1 MLGTIVNTIA
11 VVIGAAVGMLLK
23 KGLSDK
29 MADTLM
35 KGLGL
40 CTLYLGISGSL
51 QGENSLILIISMVVG
66 TLVGEGIDLD
76 EKINRLGKYIE
87 SKFKKKNG
95 TKVSIAEGF
104 VTASLLF
111 CVGAMTIVGSLQ
123 SGLTGNHEMI
133 FNKSMLDFVAAIIF
147 ASSLGVGVMLSAAF
161 VFVYQGAITMLAQW
175 VAPLLSD
182 NVIAEMTCV
191 GSVII
196 AGLAL
201 NMLGITKLKVMN
213 YVPAIFIPIILC
225 MFM

>member
-1 MLGTIVNTIA
+1 MLGTIVNTVA
-11 VVIGAAVGMLLK
+11 VIIGGTIGMFLQ
-23 KGLSDK
+23 KGLSQRLS
-29 MADTLM
+29 DTIM

-51 QGENSLILIISMVVG
+51 KGENSLILIISMVAG
-66 TLVGEGIDLD
+66 ALIGEGVDLD
-76 EKINRLGKYIE
+76 KRLNQFGGWLESRFKSKEGQKI
-87 SKFKKKNG
+87 
-95 TKVSIAEGF
+95 SIAEGF

-123 SGLTGNHEMI
+123 SGLTGNHEML
-133 FNKSMLDFVAAIIF
+133 FNKSVLDCVAAVIF
-147 ASSLGVGVMLSAAF
+147 ASSLGIGVIFSAAF
-161 VFVYQGAITMLAQW
+161 VFVYQGTITLLAQW
-175 VAPLLSD
+175 VSPILTD
-182 NVIAEMTCV
+182 NIINEMTCV

-225 MFM
+225 QFM